1 MYFKRKNIGVLPIA
15 ALVSAAPGV
24 ITLIRNISKRPAGEF
39 RDRINAI
46 KPQIANTDART
57 RLSSVIATSQ
67 QNFNT
72 INLDLPEW
80 LVWYRQNYPNDY
92 MELLPEDKAYWNTF
106 LDNYRQKF
114 LLQFPDL
121 QNILNT
127 IYFTNDQ
134 INYKLKTPGLPGTQK
149 AGMNIWVTLAIVGA
163 GIFAISKM
171 KK

>member
-1 MYFKRKNIGVLPIA
+1 MYFKRQNIGALPIA

-24 ITLIRNISKRPAGEF
+24 ITFIRNISKRPAGEF
-39 RDRINAI
+39 RDRINAT

-57 RLSSVIATSQ
+57 RLSTVIATSQ

-127 IYFTNDQ
+127 IYFSNDQ
-134 INYKLKTPGLPGTQK
+134 INYKLSTPGSPETKK